1 MHEETQAVA
10 PTLDIKPIVQVP
22 GGVQDLTLSEA
33 GVTLQ
38 QLQYIQKAIGE
49 NQQAVK
55 ILQGTGD
62 GQELKILRTGDLKD
76 VSGHELKIIPAQIG
90 EPVVGLSTNEGTQ
103 VSEVTY
109 VDSGSV
115 QGCEATIQEVR
126 YIQQDDGGTQAVVDV
141 PEDGEANEV
150 QTIMVEVPYGQELDA
165 NSIMTLLQQH
175 QQ

>member
-1 MHEETQAVA
+1 MHGETQAVA

-62 GQELKILRTGDLKD
+62 GQELKILRTGELKD
-76 VSGHELKIIPAQIG
+76 VSGRELKIIPAQIS
-90 EPVVGLSTNEGTQ
+90 EPVVSLSTNEGTQ

-109 VDSGSV
+109 IDSGSV

-126 YIQQDDGGTQAVVDV
+126 YIQQDDGGTQAVV
-141 PEDGEANEV
+141 PEDGGTSEV